1 MEIGIT
7 GGVLDFVAVPPVRT
21 MSHLKQQL
29 CRKQLIRITRQR
41 IQIMKRLTQIM
52 RQRFRENPI
61 VRDMERSAVA
71 GVVVTPDGAVTI
83 VRRVVAAI
91 VLVGRMNINY
101 RQGSV
106 SQIRTQNVRMGSFI
120 KKVRILVWL
129 VRRKE
134 TLLKIRLLF

>member
-1 MEIGIT
+1 
-7 GGVLDFVAVPPVRT
+7 
-21 MSHLKQQL
+21 
-29 CRKQLIRITRQR
+29 
-41 IQIMKRLTQIM
+41 M